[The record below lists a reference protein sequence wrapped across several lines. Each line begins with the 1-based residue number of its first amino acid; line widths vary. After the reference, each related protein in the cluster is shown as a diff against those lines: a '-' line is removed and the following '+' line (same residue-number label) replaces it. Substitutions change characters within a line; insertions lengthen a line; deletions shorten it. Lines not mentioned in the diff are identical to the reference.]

1 MAKGLILDM
10 TNVKEGGA
18 AFNKRRVPEGDYL
31 AKVTKVDDA
40 TVKSDANKGA
50 HQWLFTIVLTDKAN
64 ATYPYYCQTQAEN
77 QLWKIRNLLVAA
89 GITVPRKRVKVDP
102 ERLIGK
108 TIAVT
113 LQDAEY
119 EGKEQSE
126 IGAIFPPSEM
136 NGGSDDVDE
145 DEDEEEEEDETPAP
159 KAKAKRRAP
168 EPEPEED
175 EDDDDEEDEEEE
187 EEPEPQPVVRKKRR
201 PVPPPVDDDED
212 EEDEDDEEEEEPA
225 PKKRAAKKAAP
236 ARGKRKVTDEELE
249 ELDIDDI

>member
-1 MAKGLILDM
+1 MAKGMILDM
-10 TNVKEGGA
+10 TNVKEGGG

-31 AKVTKVDDA
+31 AKVTKVEDA
-40 TVKSDANKGA
+40 LVKSEANKGA

-77 QLWKIRNLLVAA
+77 QLWKVRNLLVAA

-102 ERLIGK
+102 ERLVGK

-136 NGGSDDVDE
+136 NGGSDDI
-145 DEDEEEEEDETPAP
+145 DEDEEDEEDEEEAPAP
-159 KAKAKRRAP
+159 KAKAKRKPAP
-168 EPEPEED
+168 EPEDD
-175 EDDDDEEDEEEE
+175 EDDDEEDEEEE
-187 EEPEPQPVVRKKRR
+187 EEPEPEPVVRKKRR

-212 EEDEDDEEEEEPA
+212 EEDEDEEEEEPA

-236 ARGKRKVTDEELE
+236 VRRGKRQVTDEELE